1 MRKGRLRGAWIHKDH
16 LYKIRPKEGSADLY
30 KRLGEI
36 TQIIEDTRMVHDKTE
51 DIRALS
57 QALER
62 QNSLLLEQIKSA
74 ALQKEEQ
81 QRRLQAES
89 DEAS

>member
-1 MRKGRLRGAWIHKDH
+1 M
-16 LYKIRPKEGSADLY
+16 Y